1 MYAAKKVSLPPTA
14 KEHAVVKARR
24 VLAFVCCAVLCA
36 GCGGGS
42 GGNTGTNPTPG
53 TGSGA
58 SITAHFSFIVPP
70 QTSTSATARHATYI
84 SPSSKS
90 LEIDVAYGTASA
102 VGAQLNLSPLPAACS
117 VTGGVT
123 ECDLAVV
130 AQSSA
135 TAFIINFFD
144 QPNETGN
151 ILSTATV
158 PVPAAVNGVAD
169 VSATLLPVTASIQ
182 LTPTPPLINGQAGS
196 TTLLFTAFDAGGN
209 PITGTLPFSAPIQL
223 VPASSA
229 ITFSPSTITSPATAV
244 TVTYSGAPN
253 TNPQIVAQAGTSTFT
268 TQLPIAAVGT
278 ASLTITPADIQT
290 TVGGPGVPL
299 VVTLSSAP
307 GPVTLVATC
316 SASSQISLSQSTVPA
331 GMPTSVTVTAVASPY
346 GEVTHACTVTGTAG
360 SLTASAFVDVN
371 QNSAVISAHGRAT
384 R

>member
-1 MYAAKKVSLPPTA
+1 L
-14 KEHAVVKARR
+14 KARR
-24 VLAFVCCAVLCA
+24 VLAFVCCAALCA

-42 GGNTGTNPTPG
+42 GGGTGTNPAPG
-53 TGSGA
+53 TGNGA

-70 QTSTSATARHATYI
+70 QTSTSAKVRRATYI

-90 LEIDVAYGTASA
+90 LEIDVAYGTAST
-102 VGAQLNLSPLPAACS
+102 VGAQLNLSPLPPSCT

-135 TAFIINFFD
+135 TDFIINFFD
-144 QPNETGN
+144 QANETGD

-158 PVPAAVNGVAD
+158 PVPTAVNGVAD
-169 VSATLLPVTASIQ
+169 VSATLLPVTASLQ

-196 TTLLFTAFDAGGN
+196 TTLVFTAFDAGGN
-209 PITGTLPFSAPIQL
+209 PITGTLPFSTPIRL

-253 TNPQIVAQAGTSTFT
+253 TNSQIVAQAGTSTFT
-268 TQLPIAAVGT
+268 TQLPIAPTGT
-278 ASLTITPADIQT
+278 ASLSITPADIQVS
-290 TVGGPGVPL
+290 VGGPGVPL
-299 VVTLSSAP
+299 LVSLTGAA

-316 SASSQISLSQSTVPA
+316 GASAQIALSQSSVPGGTPA
-331 GMPTSVTVTAVASPY
+331 SVTVTGIASPD
-346 GEVTHACTVTGTAG
+346 GAVTHACQVTGTAG
-360 SLTASAFVDVN
+360 SLTGSAFVDVN
-371 QNSAVISAHGRAT
+371 QNSAVINARGRAV